1 MTDPCT
7 IEEAVTPE
15 DVRRHDMFKWSV
27 LAVLLAL
34 LLITWLLQRCNGAS
48 APTLVLPNGN
58 VQAGEVQL
66 NGTGTPGS
74 TIDIWQNGSSI
85 GTTAVGEDG
94 TWRYGTDIPQAGEY
108 EFVARSLSSSGSE
121 QGRSAAQTLRVREAD
136 IATPTL
142 NLPGTAVGLGTLT
155 LAGTGTPGTVVEIFR
170 DGVSLGTADVGTDGK
185 WSFDV
190 DMPNAGDYNFSVKAL
205 NATGDVV
212 AESAAQT
219 LTINAPEIALPT
231 FNLPELPTV
240 GPFTLTGTGTPGSTI
255 EIIRNGVSLGTT
267 TVGSDGNWSF
277 DLDLPDFGD
286 YDFTLNTLDGSGN
299 VLGSVDLP
307 TVSLTTPDIALPT
320 FNLPELPAVGPFTL
334 TGTGT
339 PGSTIEII
347 RNGVSLGTAT
357 VDPDGNWSFDLDLPG
372 VGDYDFTLNTLDG
385 SGNVLGSVNMPRF
398 TVAAPAVA
406 FDAPEAGPFAL
417 GDNGLPTGR
426 LRLNGR
432 STPNATIEIYAG
444 DELVGTTTA
453 DVDGNWSFDGDI
465 SLANG
470 SYPLTARMVGA
481 DGTVL
486 AQSDPFDLAIPAV
499 LAVAKPT
506 LSARSGGVRS
516 DENVDLTGTAEPNST
531 VEIVVDGE
539 VVGTVTAD
547 AGGNW
552 RFSTQLPAGNH
563 TLIARTTITDGSG
576 ASGTA
581 ESAPLAMVVTDADNA
596 GTLRVVYDA
605 NAAAAGSS
613 TGTSSSNVTTLVS
626 QLPTVELILDAS
638 WSMVELLNGTPRI
651 DIARDTMN
659 GIVNNVIPNG
669 SPVAMRA
676 YGNIEGN
683 LACRTDLMV
692 PLSPLDRDAMTTAIA
707 GVEPQFNANTAIAA
721 SLDQV
726 PSDMA
731 DATGKVI
738 VVLLTD
744 GQETCNGDPA
754 ASIQALIDQGFDV
767 RVDIVGLDI
776 ADPALQAEFRRWADI
791 GGGQYYNAADA
802 DGLVS
807 AMSRSLG
814 ITYLVQDEEGKG
826 VAVGI
831 IGGDEL
837 DLPAGTY
844 TINILSA
851 PDIVLDPVTITAG
864 EAIEVTI
871 D

>member
-7 IEEAVTPE
+7 IEEAVEPE

-34 LLITWLLQRCNGAS
+34 LLITWLLQRCSGATT
-48 APTLVLPNGN
+48 PTLTLPDGN
-58 VQAGEVQL
+58 VQTGEIQL
-66 NGTGTPGS
+66 NGTGEPGS
-74 TIDIWQNGSSI
+74 TIEILQDGSPI
-85 GTTAVGEDG
+85 GTATVGENG
-94 TWRYGTDIPQAGEY
+94 IWGYSTDIAQAGEY
-108 EFVARSLSSSGSE
+108 AFVARSLSSSGSE

-142 NLPGTAVGLGTLT
+142 NLPGTAVGLGALT

-170 DGVSLGTADVGTDGK
+170 NGVSLGTTEVGANGS

-190 DMPNAGDYNFSVKAL
+190 DMPNAGDYDFSVKAL
-205 NATGDVV
+205 NAAGDVV

-219 LTINAPEIALPT
+219 LTVNAPEIALPT

-240 GPFTLTGTGTPGSTI
+240 GPFTLTGTGTPGSVI
-255 EIIRNGVSLGTT
+255 EIVRNGVSLGTT
-267 TVGSDGNWSF
+267 TVGPDGNWSF
-277 DLDLPDFGD
+277 DLDLPDAGD
-286 YDFTLNTLDGSGN
+286 YDLTLNTLDGSGN
-299 VLGSVDLP
+299 VLGSV
-307 TVSLTTPDIALPT
+307 AL
-320 FNLPELPAVGPFTL
+320 
-334 TGTGT
+334 
-339 PGSTIEII
+339 
-347 RNGVSLGTAT
+347 
-357 VDPDGNWSFDLDLPG
+357 
-372 VGDYDFTLNTLDG
+372 
-385 SGNVLGSVNMPRF
+385 PRF
-398 TVAAPAVA
+398 TVAAPTVN
-406 FDAPEAGPFAL
+406 FEAPEFGPFAL
-417 GDNGLPTGR
+417 GDGGLPTGR

-432 STPNATIEIYAG
+432 SNPNATIEIYAG
-444 DELVGTTTA
+444 DELIGTTTA
-453 DVDGNWSFDGDI
+453 DADGNWSFDSDM
-465 SLANG
+465 SLASGN
-470 SYPLTARMVGA
+470 YPLTARVVGP

-486 AQSDPFDLAIPAV
+486 AESDPFDLAIPAV
-499 LAVAKPT
+499 VAVAKPT
-506 LSARSGGVRS
+506 LTARSGGVRS
-516 DENVDLTGTAEPNST
+516 DETVELTGTAEPNST
-531 VEIVVDGE
+531 VEIVVNGE
-539 VVGTVTAD
+539 VIGTATAG

-552 RFSTQLPAGNH
+552 SFSTQLPAGNH
-563 TLIARTTITDGSG
+563 TIIARTTVTDADG

-581 ESAPLAMVVTDADNA
+581 ESAPLALVVTDADNA

-605 NAAAAGSS
+605 NAAAAGTG

-638 WSMVELLNGTPRI
+638 WSMVDLLGGVPRI

-692 PLSPLDRDAMTTAIA
+692 PLAPLDREAMSAAIA
-707 GVEPQFNANTAIAA
+707 NVEPQFNANTAIAA

-726 PSDMA
+726 PNDMA
-731 DATGKVI
+731 DAEGKVI

-754 ASIQALIDQGFDV
+754 ASIQGLIDQGFDV

-814 ITYLVQDEEGKG
+814 ITYLVQDETGNG

-837 DLPAGTY
+837 TLPPGTY

-851 PDIVLDPVTITAG
+851 PDIAIEPVTITTG
-864 EAIEVTI
+864 DAIEVTI